1 MTMKK
6 LVYLLTVLLLT
17 AGCSMRESDVK
28 RLTKLAEQGNQEAML
43 TLVRRADTTL
53 VPKALKEHYL
63 DVLID
68 SGNMGALYTRSGR
81 LAPNDLELLRDGA
94 AKGIPFCV
102 YELAQREAALS
113 LAQNKG
119 FDREKYNQMMKQ
131 AADSGYIYAKVEV
144 MDEEGTLTLLTRP
157 KMVYDEIWDKTAK
170 DFWWPTRFSNALF
183 HYSSDFYTNCW
194 SSIFTARWWQA
205 ILGIIFM
212 VVVLIIGIVLIFFL
226 NRENLIA
233 VGTTGALGWLN
244 GFALFYVYGA
254 GSLTGFF
261 RVTDAIFHF
270 TRQPLA
276 YSTFTDI
283 TIVFTWIWAFVFI
296 GCFVYSC
303 MRLYQRKLYV
313 SLAIFVPF
321 YLFIN
326 LFYYF
331 LFASIAMLSMVLG
344 IILAIALGAWLIKS
358 TGMQKALNDWKEHD
372 EKVLKENAARK
383 KKEQA
388 DADFR
393 RSLENNAW

>member
-1 MTMKK
+1 MRK
-6 LVYLLTVLLLT
+6 LIYLFSVLMLT
-17 AGCSMRESDVK
+17 AACSMRESDVK

-43 TLVRRADTTL
+43 TLVRHADTTL
-53 VPKALKEHYL
+53 VPKARKEHYL

-102 YELAQREAALS
+102 YELAQREAVLS

-205 ILGIIFM
+205 ILGIFFMIF
-212 VVVLIIGIVLIFFL
+212 VLIIGIALVFII
-226 NRENLIA
+226 RGANLIA
-233 VGTTGALGWLN
+233 VGTTGVLGWLN

-261 RVTDAIFHF
+261 RVSDAIFHF

-276 YSTFTDI
+276 YSFLTDF
-283 TIVFTWIWAFVFI
+283 TIVFTWIWLFVFI
-296 GCFVYSC
+296 GCFAYSC
-303 MRLYQRKLYV
+303 FILYKKKFYV
-313 SLAIFVPF
+313 SMAVYVPL

-372 EKVLKENAARK
+372 EKVLKDMDERAK
-383 KKEQA
+383 KNREEQ
-388 DADFR
+388 DFKR
-393 RSLENNAW
+393 YLNS